1 MTLARIAAVGF
12 LLALAGCATMPI
24 EPPEL
29 RPEPELELVNNRLFV
44 PAIVNGQLVSAL
56 LDSAAEMTIL
66 DDDFAAR
73 LGLVATGSATAHGSG
88 AAAMEARFAEDVDIG
103 MGGIQLRGIRVAVL
117 DLGEVSG
124 RLLGRPVDA
133 ILGREV
139 FDAGPV
145 LVDIEGRMVTAIFAD
160 AIPAGVRLPLS
171 NLRGTPAIPAAVE
184 GHDPVQA
191 VFDLGNGSEV
201 LIGRAYAERLGLTAP
216 ERIVERRRGGGLG
229 GAREREIVVLRNLSV
244 AGREFRD
251 VPAAIDPGETASDL
265 NLGTSIL
272 RHFIITTDFAR
283 RAIWLEPRE

>member
-1 MTLARIAAVGF
+1 MTWARIAAVSA
-12 LLALAGCATMPI
+12 LLALSGCTTMPA
-24 EPPEL
+24 EPPEV
-29 RPEPELELVNNRLFV
+29 RAEPGLELVNNRLFV
-44 PAIVNGQLVSAL
+44 PALVNGQLVSAL

-73 LGLVATGSATAHGSG
+73 LGLVATGSATALGSG

-124 RLLGRPVDA
+124 RLLGRPVDL

-139 FDAGPV
+139 FDAGPI
-145 LVDIEGRMVTAIFAD
+145 LVDIEGRMVTAIFRD
-160 AIPAGVRLPLS
+160 DIPAGVQLPLTEV
-171 NLRGTPAIPAAVE
+171 RGTPAIPAAVE

-201 LIGRAYAERLGLTAP
+201 LIGRAYAERIGLTAP
-216 ERIVERRRGGGLG
+216 GRIVERRRGGGLG
-229 GAREREIVVLRNLSV
+229 GARERDIVVLRNLSV

-283 RAIWLEPRE
+283 RAIWLEPNE